1 MEGLGD
7 REIRDI
13 ASQIMVGDTLPH
25 PPPPHLT
32 EAVAQWLDV
41 GCVLQKPS
49 PPNVQACVW
58 QMLDVSMSQLSNLH
72 PGLAAGITQKQSEVK
87 DCWLL
92 LQKVFR

>member
-25 PPPPHLT
+25 PPPHVT

>member
-13 ASQIMVGDTLPH
+13 ASQIMVGDTLFSFP
-25 PPPPHLT
+25 LA
-32 EAVAQWLDV
+32 EAVLHCLDAT
-41 GCVLQKPS
+41 CVSQKPS
-49 PPNVQACVW
+49 VPNMQACLC

-87 DCWLL
+87 DCWSL

>member
-13 ASQIMVGDTLPH
+13 ASQIMVGHTFSTLNV
-25 PPPPHLT
+25 T
-32 EAVAQWLDV
+32 EAVVQWLDIR
-41 GCVLQKPS
+41 CMLQKPS
-49 PPNVQACVW
+49 LPNMQACLC

-87 DCWLL
+87 DCWSL

>member
-13 ASQIMVGDTLPH
+13 ASQIMVGETLSTLP
-25 PPPPHLT
+25 LT
-32 EAVAQWLDV
+32 GAMVQWLDTT
-41 GCVLQKPS
+41 CVLQKS
-49 PPNVQACVW
+49 SLPNMQACLC

-72 PGLAAGITQKQSEVK
+72 PRLAAGITQKQSEVK

>member
-13 ASQIMVGDTLPH
+13 ASQIMVGGTSPFH
-25 PPPPHLT
+25 RT
-32 EAVAQWLDV
+32 EAAVQWLDL

-49 PPNVQACVW
+49 PPNAQACVW

>member
-13 ASQIMVGDTLPH
+13 ASQIMVGDTLP
-25 PPPPHLT
+25 